1 MCVCTHSLCFHPFS
15 VLPTP
20 HSLSP
25 VRFKGYTE
33 KAKYLHKQM
42 RGRML
47 FQGCL
52 WENIKP
58 LLTDTGRGFLSDT
71 PFCLGDLPK
80 QKEKGWG
87 VLTPGGDHR
96 CRLPYLPSKIT
107 EPAVH
112 IHKPPVAVP
121 HRSAWVILSLLL
133 SLTAYVT
140 DHSA

>member
-1 MCVCTHSLCFHPFS
+1 MRLHTQSLLPSILCTTHPTLTITKQ
-15 VLPTP
+15 VQ
-20 HSLSP
+20 
-25 VRFKGYTE
+25 G
-33 KAKYLHKQM
+33 LHKKSKIHPQTDV
-42 RGRML
+42 GGML
-47 FQGCL
+47 FQECL

-58 LLTDTGRGFLSDT
+58 LLTDPGRDFLSDT

-96 CRLPYLPSKIT
+96 CLLPYLPSKIT
-107 EPAVH
+107 VPAVH

-121 HRSAWVILSLLL
+121 HRSAWVILSLFV